1 MVPPEKFTNFLNAH
15 KLHRARQGLLLEI
28 ASRMP
33 FQRAGEI
40 IRMFS
45 EVWGN
50 CHELGEKV
58 GENQDSSVSAMR
70 ASFYVYTYIDNIY
83 RIDDT
88 GL

>member
-1 MVPPEKFTNFLNAH
+1 MVPPEKFINFLNAH

-45 EVWGN
+45 EVWRN
-50 CHELGEKV
+50 CHEFCEKLGES
-58 GENQDSSVSAMR
+58 QDSSMSAMK
-70 ASFYVYTYIDNIY
+70 
-83 RIDDT
+83 
-88 GL
+88 GLSLC